1 MEQLVT
7 SGRRWA
13 LGLEHALARV
23 IGSGGRFSNYKMKI
37 RRYLVWYLVY
47 EYSSILGT
55 GTWYVYY

>member
-47 EYSSILGT
+47 EYR
-55 GTWYVYY
+55 